1 MLGQS
6 REGHNTHYS
15 GSDMRSSVGGSPW
28 EDKEGNGG
36 QEGYV
41 PTSCQLQLPGRIEHG
56 MRGDGSNQNPAEETS
71 LCPQTPL
78 WNSPSALH
86 VHVSQSYS
94 HPAQTRRHRR
104 GCSNSDEAPWGTH
117 TENKPF
123 VRDWSRM
130 FRSNESGVMSML
142 YATCMRLKEQFT
154 TKWFQWFAL
163 NFSSRV
169 RQVLNK

>member
-1 MLGQS
+1 MWLRHAEVSCPRCRVRAKRDITCITVDPTWGVVW
-6 REGHNTHYS
+6 G
-15 GSDMRSSVGGSPW
+15 GGSPW

-36 QEGYV
+36 QEGYM

-56 MRGDGSNQNPAEETS
+56 MQGDGSNQNPAEETS

-86 VHVSQSYS
+86 FHVSQSYS
-94 HPAQTRRHRR
+94 HPAQTRRCRR

-123 VRDWSRM
+123 FRDGSRM
-130 FRSNESGVMSML
+130 LRSISCVCCNVH
-142 YATCMRLKEQFT
+142 ATC
-154 TKWFQWFAL
+154 
-163 NFSSRV
+163 
-169 RQVLNK
+169 